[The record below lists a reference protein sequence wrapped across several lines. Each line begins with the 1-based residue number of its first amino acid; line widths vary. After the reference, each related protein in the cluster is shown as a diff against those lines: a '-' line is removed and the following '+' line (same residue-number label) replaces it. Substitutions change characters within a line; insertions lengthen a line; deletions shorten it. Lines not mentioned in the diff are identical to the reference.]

1 MDCQSRVTIMTLAD
15 IADQYNEA
23 LQDKYAKHLLPGHHK
38 ALHAIRSCR
47 TPAAGMTLLECSG
60 CHRRDQRPM
69 SCGHRS
75 CNRCQNTDTSEWLER
90 QRQKL
95 LPVDYFMVTFTLPA
109 QLRSLAWNHQRQVY
123 SLLFREAA
131 ETLKTFGNNH
141 KGLNARLGMTGVL
154 HTHSRRLDYHP
165 HVHFVVPGGGIN
177 TERKEW
183 RKLKG
188 QYLFNSSNLAK
199 VFRGRLLK
207 ALNEA
212 GLLTPKLIRSLPKTW
227 VAHCEHVGKGES
239 ALKYLSRYLYRG
251 VISDR
256 QIKTS
261 QNGKITF
268 TYRNSETGKTESRTL
283 KGEDFLWL
291 VLQHVLPKGFRRARD
306 YGFLHCRGK
315 RWLKLIQLILQVVIK
330 SIKEVIRPKHLCRSC
345 GCDMKAI
352 AFRIPRPT

>member
-1 MDCQSRVTIMTLAD
+1 MTLAD
-15 IADQYNEA
+15 IADQYCDVFQN
-23 LQDKYAKHLLPGHHK
+23 KYSGRLLPGHQK
-38 ALHAIRSCR
+38 ALSAIRYCR
-47 TPAAGMTLLECSG
+47 TPAAGMSLLECTG
-60 CHRRDQRPM
+60 CQRREHRPM

-95 LPVDYFMVTFTLPA
+95 LPVEYFMVTFTLPV
-109 QLRSLAWNHQRQVY
+109 QLRPLAWKNQRKVY
-123 SLLFREAA
+123 DLLFREAA
-131 ETLKTFGNNH
+131 ETLKTFGCNH
-141 KGLNARLGMTGVL
+141 KGLNAQLGMTGVL

-177 TERKEW
+177 IRRREW

-188 QYLFNSSNLAK
+188 KYLFNSNNLAK
-199 VFRGRLLK
+199 VFRGRLLR
-207 ALNEA
+207 ALDEA
-212 GLLTPKLIRSLPKTW
+212 GLLTQKLKKTLPTTW

-256 QIKTS
+256 QITAS
-261 QNGKITF
+261 QDGNVTF
-268 TYRNSETGKTESRTL
+268 TYRNSESGKIESRTL

-291 VLQHVLPKGFRRARD
+291 VLQHVLPKGFRRVRD
-306 YGFLHCRGK
+306 YGFLHCRGR
-315 RWLKLIQLILQVVIK
+315 RWLNLIQLILQVTLK
-330 SIKEVIRPKHLCRSC
+330 SMKPVIRPRHLCRLC

-352 AFRIPRPT
+352 AFRLMRPT

>member
-1 MDCQSRVTIMTLAD
+1 MTLAD
-15 IADQYNEA
+15 IANQYYEA
-23 LQDKYAKHLLPGHHK
+23 FCNKYGSRLLPGHQK
-38 ALHAIRSCR
+38 ALRAIKHCR
-47 TPAAGMTLLECSG
+47 TPAAGMTLLECTG
-60 CHRRDQRPM
+60 CHHRDQRPM

-75 CNRCQNTDTSEWLER
+75 CNRCQNTDTNEWLER

-95 LPVDYFMVTFTLPA
+95 LPVEYFMVTFTLPA
-109 QLRSLAWNHQRQVY
+109 QLRQLAWRNQKKVY
-123 SLLFREAA
+123 DLLFREAA
-131 ETLKTFGNNH
+131 ETLKAFGCNH

-177 TERKEW
+177 TQRREW

-188 QYLFNSSNLAK
+188 KYLFNSNNLAR
-199 VFRGRLLK
+199 VFRGRLLR
-207 ALNEA
+207 ALDEA
-212 GLLTPKLIRSLPKTW
+212 GLLPPELKKNLPQTW
-227 VAHCEHVGKGES
+227 VAHCKHVGKGEP

-256 QIKTS
+256 QITTS
-261 QNGKITF
+261 QDGKVTF
-268 TYRNSETGKTESRTL
+268 TYRNSESGKTESRTL

-291 VLQHVLPKGFRRARD
+291 VLRHVLPKGFRRVRD

-315 RWLKLIQLILQVVIK
+315 RWLNLIQLVLQITLKSMKPVV
-330 SIKEVIRPKHLCRSC
+330 RPGHLCRLC

-352 AFRIPRPT
+352 AFRLMRPT